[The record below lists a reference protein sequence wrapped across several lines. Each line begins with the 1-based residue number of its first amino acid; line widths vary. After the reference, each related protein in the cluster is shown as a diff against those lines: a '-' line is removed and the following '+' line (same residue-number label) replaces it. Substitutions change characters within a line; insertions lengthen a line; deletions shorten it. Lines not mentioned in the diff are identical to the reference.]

1 MLAGVSSQPGCQAA
15 QPGCKLS
22 NCKTGEENHKRGL
35 IMAAKNKRIREI
47 DTLQSTVQILQLRVA
62 SLEGQLLATLERLKQ
77 VEKVEG

>member
-1 MLAGVSSQPGCQAA
+1 
-15 QPGCKLS
+15 
-22 NCKTGEENHKRGL
+22 
-35 IMAAKNKRIREI
+35 MAAKNKRIREI